1 MGRAGQFQMVL
12 VTCGSLAEGRKIAK
26 RVVEEKLAACVNI
39 SRSAVESVY
48 RWNGRIERGR
58 EYLLIMKTRAKQL
71 KELEREVKRLH
82 SYETPEFVVLEVK
95 GGSKAYLEWIAES
108 VR

>member
-1 MGRAGQFQMVL
+1 
-12 VTCGSLAEGRKIAK
+12 
-26 RVVEEKLAACVNI
+26 
-39 SRSAVESVY
+39 
-48 RWNGRIERGR
+48 
-58 EYLLIMKTRAKQL
+58 MKTRAKQL